1 MSVYMNPEY
10 YKGPQPQLVTMK
22 AKTGQSWLPGQFARS
37 TATGIVL
44 TTAVTGKAQYLTADL
59 QVTDTTANEEVKL
72 YKIPSNETQFKIYMT
87 AASVDDVANPAYIG
101 QNYGIA
107 VNSCICTLAVPNTT
121 NAFLHV
127 ENILPNVGTAGRSEN
142 DTDATPGVAI
152 VSVLQSVLDG
162 DAG

>member
-1 MSVYMNPEY
+1 MSVYTNPQY
-10 YKGPQPQLVTMK
+10 YKGPEPELVTMR
-22 AKTGQSWLPGQFARS
+22 AKDGQSWLPNMFARS
-37 TATGIVL
+37 TATGVVL

-59 QVTDTTANEEVKL
+59 QVTDTSSSDVKL
-72 YKIPSNETQFKIYMT
+72 YKIPSNETKFLIYMT

-127 ENILPNVGTAGRSEN
+127 EQILSNVGTAGRSEN

>member
-1 MSVYMNPEY
+1 MSVYINPQY
-10 YKGPQPQLVTMK
+10 YKGPQPELVTMK
-22 AKTGQSWLPGQFARS
+22 AKSGISWLPGQFARN

-59 QVTDTTANEEVKL
+59 QVTDTTANQEVKL
-72 YKIPSNETQFKIYMT
+72 YKIPSAETKFLIYMT
-87 AASVDDVANPAYIG
+87 AANVDDVANPAIIG
-101 QNYGIA
+101 QTYGIA

-121 NAFLHV
+121 YAFLRV
-127 ENILPNVGTAGRSEN
+127 ENILPNVGSAGRSEN

-152 VSVLQSVLDG
+152 VSVLQSVLDS